1 MPGMVESHSSGA
13 LPRAAGAGATLGVAT
28 ELWPWAEQGWVAR
41 MGTWALRGW
50 GNKFGILLGDSLW
63 SLELPSRTG
72 GHPATN
78 TFSGLRNPKSGAWE
92 W

>member
-13 LPRAAGAGATLGVAT
+13 LPQAAGAGATLGVAT

-50 GNKFGILLGDSLW
+50 ENKFGMLLVT
-63 SLELPSRTG
+63 P
-72 GHPATN
+72 
-78 TFSGLRNPKSGAWE
+78 FGL
-92 W
+92 

>member
-13 LPRAAGAGATLGVAT
+13 LPQAAEAGATLGVAT

-50 GNKFGILLGDSLW
+50 GNKFGMLLVT
-63 SLELPSRTG
+63 P
-72 GHPATN
+72 
-78 TFSGLRNPKSGAWE
+78 FGL
-92 W
+92 